1 MDRLGQRIDSIMK
14 ERGQS
19 PGVDYRPESLKK
31 AKVQFSSS
39 LRKKSGSR
47 ERTRDTLGGMGTVNQ
62 LSSPPVEVQNIG
74 EEYKKRRLRMEER
87 VQEEVRKNTHGP
99 NKVRVTDYVPARR
112 NDPMDELDL
121 VPERSAREATT
132 VPAESYDYR
141 RSSDAVMNRI
151 QGQFEVGAITANLD
165 NADLVKKLNGLLKEL
180 DEMNQSKRDM
190 QN

>member
-1 MDRLGQRIDSIMK
+1 
-14 ERGQS
+14 
-19 PGVDYRPESLKK
+19 
-31 AKVQFSSS
+31 
-39 LRKKSGSR
+39 
-47 ERTRDTLGGMGTVNQ
+47 
-62 LSSPPVEVQNIG
+62 
-74 EEYKKRRLRMEER
+74 MEER

-165 NADLVKKLNGLLKEL
+165 NADLVKRLNGLLKEL
-180 DEMNQSKRDM
+180 DEMNQSKREM
-190 QN
+190 QNELIARIKFVRDLQAQVGTADVGHVTEVIDRDLEGQFRKEKQINIQLKE